1 MFTLGFFTGLTG
13 ILSLIAIPAKFIF
26 LILALAG

>member
-1 MFTLGFFTGLTG
+1 MFTLGFFSGLKM
-13 ILSLIAIPAKFIF
+13 ILSLIAIPARFIF